1 VVKYKFLRCFCIGC
15 YQCSGLGYSFINNL
29 CVCDARQKFFG
40 AAKMDVLGS
49 LSGSMTVDIV
59 GWKVLFYIDV
69 CFVY

>member
-1 VVKYKFLRCFCIGC
+1 
-15 YQCSGLGYSFINNL
+15 
-29 CVCDARQKFFG
+29 
-40 AAKMDVLGS
+40 MDVLGS